1 MRLRSIVWCLV
12 LSAASA
18 AASAQNA
25 VLNPDFDT
33 DTANWVL
40 ANPSASTPGAVFERD
55 ADSGSGSPLG
65 AANLVYSR
73 PTGAAIGEVSIWTL
87 CMAAT
92 GNTMLEF
99 GGQVQHATNPVG
111 STVNLILLMWTDG
124 TCTAGQTV
132 APGAPGT
139 TVPGTV
145 DGAGPVDYTRWTG
158 STTTGAGV
166 QSMRILVANSPGA
179 DDTLSR
185 ALWDRLF
192 VGPPGTTPV
201 ELQEFDVD

>member
-1 MRLRSIVWCLV
+1 MRLRSLVWCLV

-73 PTGAAIGEVSIWTL
+73 PTGAAVGEVSIWTL

-92 GNTMLEF
+92 GDTMLEF
-99 GGQVQHATNPVG
+99 GGQVQHATNPAG
-111 STVNLILLMWTDG
+111 SSVNLILLTWTDA
-124 TCTAGQTV
+124 TCTAGQASFLGT
-132 APGAPGT
+132 AGT

-145 DGAGPVDYTRWTG
+145 DGGAATYTRWTG
-158 STTTGAGV
+158 STTTGSGV
-166 QSMRILVANSPGA
+166 QSMRILVANNPGNEN
-179 DDTLSR
+179 TLSR
-185 ALWDRLF
+185 ALWDRIF